1 MPTITT
7 EIRNLDG
14 TLRLALNPDTG
25 YRRVSLTAPGGALW
39 EVPTIES
46 TYVEGAAQGPT
57 PPRRP
62 PYSRNEILR
71 VFGDPTLWDELDDGP
86 YWRSV
91 EDRIE
96 ALVQQ
101 VTAPFLWVVRDG
113 GYLWTYRSI
122 GPATV
127 DPSLAERDDLVARRR
142 PVALRF
148 KVQPNPTKAVP

>member
-1 MPTITT
+1 M
-7 EIRNLDG
+7 RQ
-14 TLRLALNPDTG
+14 
-25 YRRVSLTAPGGALW
+25 VSAPAGHRGRFYGGL
-39 EVPTIES
+39 
-46 TYVEGAAQGPT
+46 
-57 PPRRP
+57 
-62 PYSRNEILR
+62 
-71 VFGDPTLWDELDDGP
+71 FGWELDDGP